1 MSPVISVG
9 LIFNGRG
16 HLGSLLGNTPKG
28 YDFEALPALS
38 KNKIDDDFLIL
49 SQRKRE

>member
-16 HLGSLLGNTPKG
+16 HRASLLGNMPKG
-28 YDFEALPALS
+28 YDFEVWPVLS
-38 KNKIDDDFLIL
+38 KNKIDDDFLIFL
-49 SQRKRE
+49 RRKRK

>member
-1 MSPVISVG
+1 MG

-16 HLGSLLGNTPKG
+16 HLGSLLGNMPKG
-28 YDFEALPALS
+28 NDFEVLPALS

-49 SQRKRE
+49 LRRKRK

>member
-1 MSPVISVG
+1 MSPVISAG

-16 HLGSLLGNTPKG
+16 HLGSLLGNMPIG
-28 YDFEALPALS
+28 HDFEALPVLS

-49 SQRKRE
+49 LRRKGK

>member
-1 MSPVISVG
+1 MSPVISTG

-16 HLGSLLGNTPKG
+16 HLVSLLCNMPKL
-28 YDFEALPALS
+28 YDLGALPVLS

-49 SQRKRE
+49 LQRKRK